1 MLFNL
6 SVATSTI
13 SRQWKQ
19 ASIRPIPKVAAARK
33 HADFRPIS
41 VMPVLTRIMERTVV
55 QTFLYPAFLS
65 PPPTLSFSDQFGFGP
80 TGSPEAAIINLLH
93 TITNMLLTNLYVAV
107 ISLDFSKA
115 FDTVQHATLVNK
127 LAELDL
133 PVYVHNWM
141 VEFFSEHSHC
151 TEYNG
156 QRSLMKKITASII
169 QGSGIGPASYVVTAA
184 DLKVFNA
191 GNKLVK
197 FADDTYVIIPAVN
210 IHTCCRN

>member
-13 SRQWKQ
+13 PRQWKQ
-19 ASIRPIPKVAAARK
+19 ASIRPISKVAAPRK
-33 HADFRPIS
+33 HADFRPVS
-41 VMPVLTRIMERTVV
+41 VTPVLTRIMEQTVV

-65 PPPTLSFSDQFGFGP
+65 PPPTLSFSDQFGFRP

-93 TITNMLLTNLYVAV
+93 TVTNMLLTNLYVAV
-107 ISLDFSKA
+107 ISLDSSKA
-115 FDTVQHATLVNK
+115 FDTVRHATLLVNK

-151 TEYNG
+151 TEYNA
-156 QRSLMKKITASII
+156 QRSSMKKITASII
-169 QGSGIGPASYVVTAA
+169 QGSGIGPASYVITAA
-184 DLKVFNA
+184 DLKVINA

-197 FADDTYVIIPAVN
+197 FADDTYEIGRAS
-210 IHTCCRN
+210 CRERV